1 MRDAVDRLSILR
13 LDART
18 PRQPSL
24 VVVHGARSAGAC
36 TVAPWT
42 DQGSQRARAVVPFV
56 HAGMEAVAPRG
67 AALPVAGQAVSV
79 LVGPPVP
86 VADLLAAA
94 AAGAWPDERLYG
106 AIAARVGAALAA
118 LKAQLDGLP
127 ADLVRLRVLG
137 RGCSAA
143 ARPASMRGVRVQRLR
158 WWLSCK
164 PEPCWRA

>member
-1 MRDAVDRLSILR
+1 M
-13 LDART
+13 
-18 PRQPSL
+18 
-24 VVVHGARSAGAC
+24 
-36 TVAPWT
+36 APWT

-118 LKAQLDGLP
+118 LKARLDGLP
-127 ADLVRLRVLG
+127 ADPVRPRAPAGAASVLRGPLQ
-137 RGCSAA
+137 RA
-143 ARPASMRGVRVQRLR
+143 ARASRSCSGGGSANPNPAGA
-158 WWLSCK
+158 
-164 PEPCWRA
+164 PEAAWTRAR